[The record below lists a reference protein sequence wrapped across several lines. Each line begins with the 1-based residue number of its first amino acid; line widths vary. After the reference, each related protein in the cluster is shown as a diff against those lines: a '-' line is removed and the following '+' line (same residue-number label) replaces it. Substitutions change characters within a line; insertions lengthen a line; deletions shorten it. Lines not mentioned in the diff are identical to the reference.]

1 MNSICKN
8 CKAEVNEGGVF
19 KNANLLID
27 KVKVKRVNYIFN
39 KNFEELCQKC
49 GTDLLFEASHQLMNE
64 EKKLLL
70 DLEDN
75 IINFPMF
82 TVNDFPSGTK
92 YYLKGLVTANITV
105 GTGLFSEISQGFND
119 ILGAA
124 TSTSGMAHKA
134 NNGEAAARAI
144 LVSKARN
151 LKANVIIGVDIDYG
165 ITLKNAVTVNMQG
178 TAALVEDL
186 SQILTASDFIKVA
199 ELNELISKLETI
211 RTFR

>member
-8 CKAEVNEGGVF
+8 CNAEVNEGGVF
-19 KNANLLID
+19 KNANLLIE
-27 KVKVKRVNYIFN
+27 KLKVKRVNYFFN

-49 GTDLLFEASHQLMNE
+49 GTDLVFEASNQLINQ
-64 EKKLLL
+64 EKKLTL
-70 DLEDN
+70 DLEDS
-75 IINFPMF
+75 ILNFPMF

-105 GTGLFSEISQGFND
+105 GTGLFNEISQGFND

-124 TSTSGMAHKA
+124 TATSGMAHKA

-186 SQILTASDFIKVA
+186 SQILAPSDFKKVV
-199 ELNELISKLETI
+199 ELNELISKLESI